1 MINRSIGRIDL
12 LQNGAVIPW
21 SRRKYTTGAKDR
33 IVGFVPI
40 HANPVPSARDTPVPN
55 AKGKAY
61 SSPQT
66 RTSVVTS
73 VRIDSEGTRL
83 GITANFESVCN

>member
-1 MINRSIGRIDL
+1 MCGR
-12 LQNGAVIPW
+12 PW

-40 HANPVPSARDTPVPN
+40 HADPVPSSRNTPVPN
-55 AKGKAY
+55 GKEEGN

-66 RTSVVTS
+66 RASVVTS
-73 VRIDSEGTRL
+73 IGIDGEGTRL
-83 GITANFESVCN
+83 WITAYLCRCAAGRVGDDIV

>member
-1 MINRSIGRIDL
+1 MCGR
-12 LQNGAVIPW
+12 PW

-40 HANPVPSARDTPVPN
+40 HADPIPSARDTPVPN
-55 AKGKAY
+55 AKGKTY

-73 VRIDSEGTRL
+73 IGIDGEGTRL
-83 GITANFESVCN
+83 GITANLSRRATDRVGDDFI

>member
-1 MINRSIGRIDL
+1 MCRRL
-12 LQNGAVIPW
+12 W

-73 VRIDSEGTRL
+73 VRIDGEGTRL
-83 GITANFESVCN
+83 WITANLSRCATGRIGDDVV